1 MMMVIITTI
10 ICDDDGYE
18 FFFMYQFVIY
28 KCIHM
33 FVYICIHTL
42 DGLFIIYSH
51 HILYYDST
59 LKFDD
64 ASMTSNHEFTGCV
77 FLLF

>member
-1 MMMVIITTI
+1 MMR
-10 ICDDDGYE
+10 
-18 FFFMYQFVIY
+18 FFFMYQFFNH
-28 KCIHM
+28 CIHI
-33 FVYICIHTL
+33 FIIIYLYLHTYIGWA
-42 DGLFIIYSH
+42 GLFSIYSH